1 MLCTRPFRGKTEK
14 GYWVYGSLVN
24 GIRQYDNE
32 RIFIIYPED
41 TKFDGRCVPCNY
53 EGNIVDMK
61 TVGQLVSNF
70 DKNRNAIFESDI
82 VDIWDEE
89 HDKIILSGAVVINS
103 CMMEYK
109 GRIIPLKASPFDIE
123 VIGNIFDNPYLVSN
137 KDKNA

>member
-70 DKNRNAIFESDI
+70 D
-82 VDIWDEE
+82 EE

-109 GRIIPLKASPFDIE
+109 GRIIPLKASPFDME
-123 VIGNIFDNPYLVSN
+123 VIGNIFDNPGLVSK